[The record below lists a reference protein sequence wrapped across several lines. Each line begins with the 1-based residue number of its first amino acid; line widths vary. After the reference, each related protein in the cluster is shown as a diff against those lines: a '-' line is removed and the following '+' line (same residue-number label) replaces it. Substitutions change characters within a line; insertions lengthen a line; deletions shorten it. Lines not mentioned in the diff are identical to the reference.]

1 MTMKMEPPQLTQIS
15 NQEVETK
22 IVTIFGHEMVLEKR
36 MCLGGCKKEFWVCP
50 ESQAVHARSDCLFV
64 CNVPIDDI
72 PEHIMK
78 RYDKDYDRDSWEQE
92 KKDFS
97 RNLFAKT
104 NSKTKPPKKTAP
116 APKQRKP
123 PKENDTGKIEREKR
137 RWNTAVYRVRRILS
151 RREEMPRFRECVASI
166 AVAVVKS
173 KKNFSIKCFSGLVG
187 LDRKTLQCWIHVK
200 SDVLDH
206 LTVYDGNFLAAKKTR
221 EILKSNSY
229 GSFDMNEIFTQE
241 AIKCMMPQK
250 RQRKKDTKESSNG
263 FSTTRKPGKIKAYRM
278 KIKIKSVS

>member
-1 MTMKMEPPQLTQIS
+1 MTTKMEPPQLTQVSSQGI
-15 NQEVETK
+15 ETK
-22 IVTIFGHEMVLEKR
+22 IVTIFGHELMLEKR
-36 MCLGGCKKEFWVCP
+36 ICLGGCKKEFWVCP

-104 NSKTKPPKKTAP
+104 NSKTKPPKKTP
-116 APKQRKP
+116 AVKPRKK
-123 PKENDTGKIEREKR
+123 PKENDTSKIEREKR
-137 RWNTAVYRVRRILS
+137 RWNIAVYRVRRILE
-151 RREEMPRFRECVASI
+151 RREILPQFRESVASI
-166 AVAVVKS
+166 ACAVVKN
-173 KKNFSIKCFSGLVG
+173 KKNFSIKCFSSLVG

-200 SDVLDH
+200 CDVLDH

-221 EILKSNSY
+221 EILKSRPDD
-229 GSFDMNEIFTQE
+229 GFDMNEIFTQE

-250 RQRKKDTKESSNG
+250 RQRKKETRESLTG
-263 FSTTRKPGKIKAYRM
+263 CSTTSKPGRIKAYRM

>member
-1 MTMKMEPPQLTQIS
+1 MEPPQLTQVSSQGI
-15 NQEVETK
+15 ETK
-22 IVTIFGHEMVLEKR
+22 IVTIFGHELTLEKR
-36 MCLGGCKKEFWVCP
+36 VCLGGCKKEFWVCP

-104 NSKTKPPKKTAP
+104 NSKTKPPKKTAFL
-116 APKQRKP
+116 PKPKRKP
-123 PKENDTGKIEREKR
+123 KEIDTGKIEREKR
-137 RWNTAVYRVRRILS
+137 RWNIAVYRVRRILQ
-151 RREEMPRFRECVASI
+151 RREAMPRFRESVACI
-166 AVAVVKS
+166 ASAVVKN
-173 KKNFSIKCFSGLVG
+173 KKNFSIKCFSSLVG

-221 EILKSNSY
+221 EILKSQPD
-229 GSFDMNEIFTQE
+229 GGFDMNEVFIQE
-241 AIKCMMPQK
+241 SIKCMMPQK
-250 RQRKKDTKESSNG
+250 RQRKKEMEKCSNG
-263 FSTTRKPGKIKAYRM
+263 SSITSKSGRIKAYRM